1 MTHALN
7 RWRDEHICFLEREL
21 QEARRAL
28 RAAVERGGELQGR
41 ADLLALEAR
50 AAEALAERLAAR
62 LQAAEAERDDLRE
75 MYDRAAGR
83 RRSA

>member
-28 RAAVERGGELQGR
+28 RAAERRCGELQGR
-41 ADLLALEAR
+41 ADLLAVEAQ
-50 AAEALAERLAAR
+50 AAEELAERLGGR
-62 LQAAEAERDDLRE
+62 LHRAEVERDDLRE
-75 MYDRAAGR
+75 NFDRAIGR